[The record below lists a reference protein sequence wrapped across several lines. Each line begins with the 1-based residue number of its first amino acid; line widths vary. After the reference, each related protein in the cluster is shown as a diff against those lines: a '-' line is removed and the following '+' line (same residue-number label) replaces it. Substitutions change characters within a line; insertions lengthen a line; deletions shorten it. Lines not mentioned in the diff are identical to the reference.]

1 MIRRPPRSTLFPYTT
16 LFRSGLRRHQR
27 LRTSQTRRRDPRA
40 PLLGCRSRQPRNGA
54 GVRSR
59 RRRPRADRHRL
70 RSPRRRRWRLRR
82 PSLDRLSSG
91 VRSGEARNVFTRL
104 AEHRHPGTDAPRI
117 RPLSIK
123 SNREV
128 CMQNYDIRYDDKY
141 GQLAQIDV
149 AAEGAGYEPWVN
161 QTLTSVND
169 SVVRL
174 AVIEGELVDWHSHE
188 HEDEFFLVL
197 EGKLELEVEGREPF
211 VLGVH
216 QGVTIP
222 RGVLHHP
229 RAHERT
235 VLLMVEP
242 APAIPTWND

>member
-1 MIRRPPRSTLFPYTT
+1 MP
-16 LFRSGLRRHQR
+16 
-27 LRTSQTRRRDPRA
+27 
-40 PLLGCRSRQPRNGA
+40 
-54 GVRSR
+54 
-59 RRRPRADRHRL
+59 
-70 RSPRRRRWRLRR
+70 
-82 PSLDRLSSG
+82 
-91 VRSGEARNVFTRL
+91 
-104 AEHRHPGTDAPRI
+104 
-117 RPLSIK
+117 
-123 SNREV
+123 
-128 CMQNYDIRYDDKY
+128 NYDIRYEDKY

-149 AAEGAGYEPWVN
+149 AAEGARYEPWVN

-197 EGKLELEVEGREPF
+197 EGELELEVEGREPF

-229 RAHERT
+229 RAARATATARDCNRRKRCRT
-235 VLLMVEP
+235 EDLSITC
-242 APAIPTWND
+242 IPFHWSRSCDAMFVAAA

>member
-1 MIRRPPRSTLFPYTT
+1 
-16 LFRSGLRRHQR
+16 
-27 LRTSQTRRRDPRA
+27 
-40 PLLGCRSRQPRNGA
+40 
-54 GVRSR
+54 
-59 RRRPRADRHRL
+59 
-70 RSPRRRRWRLRR
+70 
-82 PSLDRLSSG
+82 
-91 VRSGEARNVFTRL
+91 
-104 AEHRHPGTDAPRI
+104 
-117 RPLSIK
+117 
-123 SNREV
+123 
-128 CMQNYDIRYDDKY
+128 MQNYDIRYDDKY

-197 EGKLELEVEGREPF
+197 EGRLELEVEGREPF

-222 RGVLHHP
+222 RGVPPHP
-229 RAHERT
+229 
-235 VLLMVEP
+235 P
-242 APAIPTWND
+242 APGPTRSPTADPAPVLPPSASARNRERPFI

>member
-1 MIRRPPRSTLFPYTT
+1 
-16 LFRSGLRRHQR
+16 
-27 LRTSQTRRRDPRA
+27 
-40 PLLGCRSRQPRNGA
+40 
-54 GVRSR
+54 
-59 RRRPRADRHRL
+59 
-70 RSPRRRRWRLRR
+70 
-82 PSLDRLSSG
+82 
-91 VRSGEARNVFTRL
+91 
-104 AEHRHPGTDAPRI
+104 
-117 RPLSIK
+117 
-123 SNREV
+123 
-128 CMQNYDIRYDDKY
+128 MQNYDIRYDDKY

-174 AVIEGELVDWHSHE
+174 AVIE
-188 HEDEFFLVL
+188 DEFFLVL
-197 EGKLELEVEGREPF
+197 EGKLELDVEGREPF

-229 RAHERT
+229 RAHGRT

-242 APAIPTWND
+242 ATVIPTGNDYRKR

>member
-1 MIRRPPRSTLFPYTT
+1 MPRRFVSPNQSRATGRCVCRTTTSDMTTSTVSLRRSTSP
-16 LFRSGLRRHQR
+16 QR
-27 LRTSQTRRRDPRA
+27 
-40 PLLGCRSRQPRNGA
+40 
-54 GVRSR
+54 
-59 RRRPRADRHRL
+59 
-70 RSPRRRRWRLRR
+70 
-82 PSLDRLSSG
+82 
-91 VRSGEARNVFTRL
+91 AR
-104 AEHRHPGTDAPRI
+104 
-117 RPLSIK
+117 
-123 SNREV
+123 
-128 CMQNYDIRYDDKY
+128 
-141 GQLAQIDV
+141 
-149 AAEGAGYEPWVN
+149 GYEPWVN

-229 RAHERT
+229 RAHGRT

-242 APAIPTWND
+242 ATVIPTGNE